1 MIRRPPRSTLFPYTT
16 LFRSGPGLD
25 ARVLDYG
32 GTRDPGPGHR
42 GLRGSLNDPK
52 DVLLRHSTGEPGPG
66 NRRDVHRVFRRDL
79 ADQRRGAATQPIF
92 GGLGSVTLGS
102 SDGGRRRRAGNDG
115 GGRRRGGG
123 GPRRRPR

>member
-16 LFRSGPGLD
+16 LFRSGLD

-102 SDGGRRRRAGNDG
+102 SDGGRRRRTGNDG
-115 GGRRRGGG
+115 GGRRRWGGG
-123 GPRRRPR
+123 LWRRP